1 MLIIKVMGSDGDGDD
16 GNPNAGMF
24 LFGDDNDN
32 DDNNDENYWWLPVF
46 LLFASPLT
54 NHLIIF
60 LSHHYNWKCHN
71 NSFQLKMPH

>member
-1 MLIIKVMGSDGDGDD
+1 MLIINVKVMDSDGDGDD

-24 LFGDDNDN
+24 LFGNDN

-60 LSHHYNWKCHN
+60 LSHH
-71 NSFQLKMPH
+71 FQLKMSQ